1 MPPSVEALLR
11 ANPLFVRLS
20 EPDRRRLADLS
31 SVRSY
36 ARGDVVFHE
45 GDDSEWLFT
54 IAEGRIKVVKML
66 PAGKEMIVEI
76 LGPGDPLGTV
86 AAYEARPYPASAVAM
101 EEATCL
107 ALRRGPLFALLET
120 SPTLTRG
127 LLAGLSIR
135 LVQLTQRLAEV
146 TGSRVEERFAQLF
159 LKLAERLGQRQ
170 AGSVFIPLHLSRQ
183 DLADLTGTTIETC
196 IRVMSRWGREGVVLT
211 DREGFRLPDP
221 EALRSLVR

>member
-1 MPPSVEALLR
+1 MPPSVDALLR

-20 EPDRRRLADLS
+20 EADRRRLAELS

-36 ARGDVVFHE
+36 AKGDVVFHE

-101 EEATCL
+101 EEATCI

-196 IRVMSRWGREGVVLT
+196 IRVMSRWGRDGVVLT
-211 DREGFRLPDP
+211 DREGFRIPDP
-221 EALRSLVR
+221 EALRALVR

>member
-1 MPPSVEALLR
+1 
-11 ANPLFVRLS
+11 VRLS
-20 EPDRRRLADLS
+20 EADRRRLTELS
-31 SVRSY
+31 AVRTY
-36 ARGDVVFHE
+36 AKGDVVFHE

-66 PAGKEMIVEI
+66 PAGKEMIIEI
-76 LGPGDPLGTV
+76 LGPGDPLGAV
-86 AAYEARPYPASAVAM
+86 AAYEARPYPASAIAM
-101 EEATCL
+101 EEATCIV
-107 ALRRGPLFALLET
+107 LRRGPLFALLET

-170 AGSVFIPLHLSRQ
+170 GAAVYIPLHLSRQ

-196 IRVMSRWGREGVVLT
+196 IRVMSRWGRDGVLHT
-211 DREGFRLPDP
+211 DREGFRIPDP
-221 EALRSLVR
+221 EALRALVR